1 MITYLINNHK
11 YLDFQTVIKL
21 FEFSRTYTY
30 RVLIDNKIP
39 FVEYRNRK
47 LYSMNELMEYKRLS
61 DARRYLNEGKPSKDI
76 IELLLKNKT
85 ENNEEV
91 H

>member
-30 RVLIDNKIP
+30 KVLIENKIP
-39 FVEYRNRK
+39 FVEYKNRK

-61 DARRYLNEGKPSKDI
+61 DAKRYLNEGRPSKDI